1 LLIFHAWLSIAIE
14 EDKGNNVTPPPSVID
29 LLSEGTTS
37 FMSEDSGAVEEVVL
51 SPERSNGNANINMPS
66 TIPTG
71 DVLH

>member
-1 LLIFHAWLSIAIE
+1 MHGSPSPIE
-14 EDKGNNVTPPPSVID
+14 EDKGNNVTSPPSVID

-37 FMSEDSGAVEEVVL
+37 FMSDDSGAVEEVVL
-51 SPERSNGNANINMPS
+51 SPERSNGNANNMPS